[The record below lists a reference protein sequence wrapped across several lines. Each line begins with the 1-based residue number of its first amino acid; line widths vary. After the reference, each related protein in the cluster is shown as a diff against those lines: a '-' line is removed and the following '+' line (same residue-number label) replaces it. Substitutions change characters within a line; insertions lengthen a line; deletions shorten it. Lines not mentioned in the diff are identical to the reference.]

1 MAKDIT
7 PLLQLIVFSIGHLNL
22 ALRIESVYKVSNH
35 TPISGSGVGTVGV
48 THVDDIEVTVIDLYR
63 RFFQSNPSEYS
74 TGGYLVLVQNT
85 TGEVYGIPVAE
96 TPVLMEV
103 PLSLIRLLPQSYRY
117 ADTLDVASHVAVIPQ
132 DAASLT
138 IFLLDVER
146 LLPVLAHNKN
156 FSTSLSR

>member
-7 PLLQLIVFSIGHLNL
+7 PLLQLIVFNIGHLNL

-138 IFLLDVER
+138 IFLLDVDR
-146 LLPVLAHNKN
+146 LLPVLAQSKN
-156 FSTSLSR
+156 LSTSLSR